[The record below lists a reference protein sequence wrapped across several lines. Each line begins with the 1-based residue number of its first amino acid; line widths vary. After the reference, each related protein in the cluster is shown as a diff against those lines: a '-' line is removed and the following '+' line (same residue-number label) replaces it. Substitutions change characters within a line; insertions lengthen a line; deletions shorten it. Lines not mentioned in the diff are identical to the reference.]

1 MLLTRRTVHERA
13 PVLAPLAAI
22 VALYLIVF
30 VVPHCPVY
38 QFDSSPIFLHE
49 AQRMAEGQVIYRDFF
64 EPLFPGTQYVFL
76 GLIKLFGVRT
86 WIPNAMFILIGS
98 LLAWAGAAVSR
109 LIMPKGPFLLPSAIF
124 LAFAYVTEPD
134 PTHHWYSTLAVMVAM
149 ILIMEK
155 RTSRRL
161 GLAGGLLGLATL
173 FTQSTG
179 PAAMLGL
186 AVFLLWE
193 GRSKGQAWRE
203 LVKRLLILAVPFAA
217 VDLVAV
223 VYLAARAGLDRLAYC
238 TVVFPAEFFRLWY
251 WNTPQVYLAESE
263 IPLFSSPLRELL
275 AIFIWLFVH
284 FLVPFIYLIFLVR
297 MFRQAK
303 SHPHEPWDRLA
314 LLTIVGLFEF
324 LTIAYS
330 PSWLRVCTVAFPA
343 IIVFVWL
350 VKSSRKL
357 LLTVTNLLWV
367 ISLAILAGQAVR
379 VQSAAGRL
387 LMSPAGPLAILN
399 SDRFAKYQWVQQRT
413 RPGEYLLQASRCD
426 LYYPFK
432 LRNPAEVPFLTASGY
447 TRPAQVQQV
456 ISSLERRRV
465 RFVLWQI
472 WLGFPQHSPSNT
484 SILDPLRSYLRS
496 RYHITRGFGAPD
508 YEEVWE
514 RNP

>member
-13 PVLAPLAAI
+13 PVIAPLAAI

-217 VDLVAV
+217 LDLVAV
-223 VYLAARAGLDRLAYC
+223 VYLAARAGLDRLIYC
-238 TVVFPAEFFRLWY
+238 TVVFPFEFFRLWY
-251 WNTPQVYLAESE
+251 WNTPHVYLAESE
-263 IPLFSSPLRELL
+263 IPLFSSPLRELA

-297 MFRQAK
+297 MCRQAK
-303 SHPHEPWDRLA
+303 SHPHEPWDRLV
-314 LLTIVGLFEF
+314 LLTTVGLFEF
-324 LTIAYS
+324 LTIA
-330 PSWLRVCTVAFPA
+330 
-343 IIVFVWL
+343 
-350 VKSSRKL
+350 
-357 LLTVTNLLWV
+357 
-367 ISLAILAGQAVR
+367 
-379 VQSAAGRL
+379 
-387 LMSPAGPLAILN
+387 
-399 SDRFAKYQWVQQRT
+399 
-413 RPGEYLLQASRCD
+413 
-426 LYYPFK
+426 
-432 LRNPAEVPFLTASGY
+432 
-447 TRPAQVQQV
+447 
-456 ISSLERRRV
+456 
-465 RFVLWQI
+465 
-472 WLGFPQHSPSNT
+472 
-484 SILDPLRSYLRS
+484 
-496 RYHITRGFGAPD
+496 
-508 YEEVWE
+508 
-514 RNP
+514 